1 MRSLLASFAL
11 IAVVLAAPSKDCV
24 HKVKETVA
32 PPRQWV
38 KEHAAPKDLTIELKI
53 ALPQPNFS
61 ELERHLT
68 EIRLVCSNCG
78 CRRAS

>member
-1 MRSLLASFAL
+1 MRSLLTCFAL
-11 IAVVLAAPSKDCV
+11 VAVVLAVPAKDCA

-38 KEHAAPKDLTIELKI
+38 KERPAPKDLTIELKI

-61 ELERHLT
+61 ELERHLN
-68 EIRLVCSNCG
+68 EIRQVQIPCV
-78 CRRAS
+78 R